1 MTPGERPEDTHTVE
15 PLASHHDRAAFAC
28 GHTLDRYLREQARRD
43 VKRYAAAAFVAVPR
57 ADTRVIAGY
66 YTLSAIS
73 VDAGELPPAVAAK
86 LPRYPMLP
94 ATLLGRL
101 AVDRRHQRRR
111 LGEHLL
117 VHALRRSL
125 TASREI
131 GSLAVIVEAIDD
143 RARAFYQH
151 FEFIALPDQSRR
163 LFLPPQSIARVFGE
177 KANAPH
183 GGIRRG

>member
-1 MTPGERPEDTHTVE
+1 MTAGERPEDAYTVE
-15 PLASHHDRAAFAC
+15 PLASHHNRAGFAC
-28 GHTLDRYLREQARRD
+28 GQPTLDRYLREQARQD

-66 YTLSAIS
+66 YTLSAIR

-101 AVDRRHQRRR
+101 AVDRRHQGRR
-111 LGEHLL
+111 LGEYLL

-143 RARAFYQH
+143 RARAFYEH
-151 FEFIALPDQSRR
+151 YEFLSLPDQSRR
-163 LFLPPQSIARVFGE
+163 LFLPMQSIARLFGE
-177 KANAPH
+177 KA
-183 GGIRRG
+183 